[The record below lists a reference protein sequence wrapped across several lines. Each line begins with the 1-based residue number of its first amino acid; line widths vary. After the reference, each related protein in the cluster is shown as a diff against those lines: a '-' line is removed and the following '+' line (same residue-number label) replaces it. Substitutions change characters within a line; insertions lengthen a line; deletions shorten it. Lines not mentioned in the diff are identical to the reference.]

1 MDYKKMKKEA
11 LIVRLEELEPKLIEL
26 KDLEV
31 TKRALKEQR
40 EINQELEEK
49 NGLLLQNE
57 RNQHRES
64 ELKLQ
69 SENGQLRQNINMLQE
84 QVKHF
89 QKGAYTFF
97 QALEIE
103 EKTKIFYQD
112 LVKRQYFDLDSQDG
126 GGDE

>member
-11 LIVRLEELEPKLIEL
+11 LIAKLEKLEPKLIEL

-97 QALEIE
+97 QALELE
-103 EKTKIFYQD
+103 EKTKTFYQD